1 MVHGRQRVVSY
12 KVHQTLSVPPEDWY
26 VVEGTHAPLIPQA
39 LFRRAQSLAGRE
51 TRRAPGQGELHLFA
65 GFLRCADCGRAMTR
79 KTARGLVYY
88 TCSTYRRKSKTACT
102 KHTIREDLTRGLLF
116 ARVEE
121 ICVQEGGEI
130 AVHPLQTGG
139 E

>member
-1 MVHGRQRVVSY
+1 MHRCMPPGPLPAGRQLPV
-12 KVHQTLSVPPEDWY
+12 
-26 VVEGTHAPLIPQA
+26 
-39 LFRRAQSLAGRE
+39 AGRAGA
-51 TRRAPGQGELHLFA
+51 RRGPGARGELHLFA

-102 KHTIREDLTRGLLF
+102 KHTIREDRLRTLTAQALGVAAEDLTRGLLF

>member
-1 MVHGRQRVVSY
+1 
-12 KVHQTLSVPPEDWY
+12 
-26 VVEGTHAPLIPQA
+26 
-39 LFRRAQSLAGRE
+39 
-51 TRRAPGQGELHLFA
+51 
-65 GFLRCADCGRAMTR
+65 MTR

-102 KHTIREDLTRGLLF
+102 KHTIREDRLRTLTAQALGVAAEDLTRGLLF

>member
-1 MVHGRQRVVSY
+1 MGDGITNAGIS
-12 KVHQTLSVPPEDWY
+12 D
-26 VVEGTHAPLIPQA
+26 A
-39 LFRRAQSLAGRE
+39 LDRS
-51 TRRAPGQGELHLFA
+51 GEITNF
-65 GFLRCADCGRAMTR
+65 
-79 KTARGLVYY
+79 
-88 TCSTYRRKSKTACT
+88 ACT
-102 KHTIREDLTRGLLF
+102 KHTIREDRLRTLTAQALGVAAEDLTRGLLF